1 MDESKALIAKDP
13 GQRQQ
18 DGSEFHEYGKYN
30 FGARRVFSREE
41 VT

>member
-13 GQRQQ
+13 RQRQQ
-18 DGSEFHEYGKYN
+18 DGIEFHEYWKYN
-30 FGARRVFSREE
+30 FGACRED